1 MKNPKG
7 IRSVEDGVN
16 MATVTHR
23 DYVQKVFEVQC
34 ECALKSIELLAA
46 AVGDRAQVVF
56 VSGTDFGTQTGQF
69 CSVKTYRELY
79 KPFHQAVNWHTPPAD
94 EMEDVHP

>member
-7 IRSVEDGVN
+7 IRGVPEWY
-16 MATVTHR
+16 MATVTNR
-23 DYVQKVFEVQC
+23 DYVMKVFEVQC
-34 ECALKSIELLAA
+34 QAALQSIEKLAA

-69 CSVKTYRELY
+69 CSVETTASFTSRFTR
-79 KPFHQAVNWHTPPAD
+79 P
-94 EMEDVHP
+94 